1 MLITLTF
8 TCRLVLTATYQTDT
22 VVASMERCISDIR
35 TWMLTDKQN

>member
-22 VVASMERCISDIR
+22 VVAMERCISDIR